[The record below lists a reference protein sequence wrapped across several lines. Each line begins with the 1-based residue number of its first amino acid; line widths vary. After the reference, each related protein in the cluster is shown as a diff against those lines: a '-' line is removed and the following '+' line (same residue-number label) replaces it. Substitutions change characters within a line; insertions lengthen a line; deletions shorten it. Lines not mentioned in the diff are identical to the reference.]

1 LKELK
6 MLDLNRREMLAI
18 SLFFTFVLIGEIGLW
33 YYKVLNPPK
42 YEILKKPNNEIILK
56 DSIKKLSLNNSSYEE
71 LLEVPGIG
79 PTLAKRIIENRPYSS
94 VEDLM
99 KVKGIGKKKFE
110 KLKDYFQP

>member
-1 LKELK
+1 

-33 YYKVLNPPK
+33 YHKVLNPPK

-79 PTLAKRIIENRPYSS
+79 PTLAKRIIENRPYNS